1 VRKYLTL
8 HILIHRFDLIYL
20 ILDKADEQTDRRLA
34 KHIVSLHFENPNV
47 KHQTPQLC
55 LKFQLL
61 MFYETDAHIRLSY
74 CNTDLSTF
82 IHPIVQLEQLE
93 VLDLQTLVSYI
104 SYARKYVYPQLS
116 DEAAEEL
123 TRGYVEM
130 RKRGNSPGSRKKV
143 VSVSLC
149 PWSFEW

>member
-1 VRKYLTL
+1 M
-8 HILIHRFDLIYL
+8 HRFDLIYL

-34 KHIVSLHFENPNV
+34 KHIVSLHFENPDV
-47 KHQTPQLC
+47 KHHSLC
-55 LKFQLL
+55 LKCQWLL
-61 MFYETDAHIRLSY
+61 TFNETDVHTSLWNF
-74 CNTDLSTF
+74 NTDLSWF
-82 IHPIVQLEQLE
+82 ICNILQLEQIE

-104 SYARKYVYPQLS
+104 SYARKYVHPELS

-143 VSVSLC
+143 VSVSIC
-149 PWSFEW
+149 PWSYQRWEAS

>member
-1 VRKYLTL
+1 
-8 HILIHRFDLIYL
+8 
-20 ILDKADEQTDRRLA
+20 
-34 KHIVSLHFENPNV
+34 
-47 KHQTPQLC
+47 
-55 LKFQLL
+55 
-61 MFYETDAHIRLSY
+61 
-74 CNTDLSTF
+74 
-82 IHPIVQLEQLE
+82 VQLEQLE

>member
-20 ILDKADEQTDRRLA
+20 ILDKADEQTDRHLA

-47 KHQTPQLC
+47 KHQTPHLC
-55 LKFQLL
+55 LKFQLLL
-61 MFYETDAHIRLSY
+61 MFYETDAHISLSY

-104 SYARKYVYPQLS
+104 SYASMFTHSYLMKLQ
-116 DEAAEEL
+116 
-123 TRGYVEM
+123 
-130 RKRGNSPGSRKKV
+130 KN
-143 VSVSLC
+143 
-149 PWSFEW
+149 